1 MIKSV
6 KCQQMQGVRT
16 KIQKLWQ
23 VSGGLQGLKR
33 KPLLQNLIWFGHKN
47 VYFLKC
53 KYWKLEYNQT
63 WVYSKD
69 SD

>member
-33 KPLLQNLIWFGHKN
+33 KPLLQNLI
-47 VYFLKC
+47 
-53 KYWKLEYNQT
+53 
-63 WVYSKD
+63 
-69 SD
+69 